1 MLTSP
6 SRCFTRHDP
15 LQDSSNDNL
24 QKLIGRNRYSFS
36 ELIALEH
43 FIVTHAHWNIDC
55 VFLQYR
61 RSLSEKWLPTQ
72 NDPSDC
78 AAESIPK
85 EDIRVFLHN
94 KRMIFTV
101 RIDQPDAKFAKLLL
115 EQFGGP
121 NGELA
126 AAMRYFTQGWAESDV
141 KRRDMLLDIAT
152 EELSH
157 LEMVGQTLVQLL
169 RGTPSAEI
177 DEVESGYLS
186 KLLDGKHET
195 FIEAS
200 LTSGQTVLGGPGPRL
215 VDSMGN
221 PWTASYIDT
230 IGEPTA
236 DLRSDIAAEA
246 RAKLVYERL
255 IKLCNDTSCRE
266 TLNFLMTR
274 EIAHQKMFEAAL
286 DAIAHNFPPGRLLGN
301 EEFAHAY
308 FNDSAE
314 TSARVSGFELVSPA
328 KWGFKLK
335 EAATNVG
342 EEPPPLKP
350 RPSVESK
357 QAPNGNSV
365 KS

>member
-1 MLTSP
+1 M
-6 SRCFTRHDP
+6 
-15 LQDSSNDNL
+15 
-24 QKLIGRNRYSFS
+24 
-36 ELIALEH
+36 
-43 FIVTHAHWNIDC
+43 
-55 VFLQYR
+55 
-61 RSLSEKWLPTQ
+61 
-72 NDPSDC
+72 
-78 AAESIPK
+78 
-85 EDIRVFLHN
+85 FLHN
-94 KRMIFTV
+94 QKMMFTV
-101 RIDQPDAKFAKLLL
+101 RVDQADPKFAKMLL

-126 AAMRYFTQGWAESDV
+126 AAMRYFTQGWAEADV

-169 RGTPSAEI
+169 KGSPGAEI
-177 DEVESGYLS
+177 DEVESGYLGN
-186 KLLDGKHET
+186 LLDGKHES

-200 LTSGQTVLGGPGPRL
+200 MVSGQTLLGGPGPRL

-221 PWTASYIDT
+221 PWTSSYIDT

-255 IKLCNDTSCRE
+255 IKLSNDTGCRE

-286 DAIAHNFPPGRLLGN
+286 DAIANNFPPGRLPGDK
-301 EEFAHAY
+301 EFAHAY

-314 TSARVSGFELVSPA
+314 TAANVSGYELVAPA
-328 KWGFKLK
+328 KWGFKLR
-335 EAATNVG
+335 EAAANVG
-342 EEPPPLKP
+342 EEPPQLKP
-350 RPSVESK
+350 RPSVASK
-357 QAPNGNSV
+357 QTPQ
-365 KS
+365 

>member
-1 MLTSP
+1 
-6 SRCFTRHDP
+6 
-15 LQDSSNDNL
+15 
-24 QKLIGRNRYSFS
+24 
-36 ELIALEH
+36 
-43 FIVTHAHWNIDC
+43 
-55 VFLQYR
+55 
-61 RSLSEKWLPTQ
+61 
-72 NDPSDC
+72 
-78 AAESIPK
+78 
-85 EDIRVFLHN
+85 VFLHN
-94 KRMIFTV
+94 QKMMFTV
-101 RIDQPDAKFAKLLL
+101 RVDQPDPKFAKMLL

-126 AAMRYFTQGWAESDV
+126 AAMRYFTQGWAEPDV

-169 RGTPSAEI
+169 KGSPGAEI
-177 DEVESGYLS
+177 DEVESGYLG
-186 KLLDGKHET
+186 KLLDGKHES

-200 LTSGQTVLGGPGPRL
+200 LTSGQTLLGGAGPRL

-286 DAIAHNFPPGRLLGN
+286 DAIAQNFPPGRLPGD
-301 EEFAHAY
+301 EQMAHAY

-314 TSARVSGFELVSPA
+314 ANLAASGFELVAPA
-328 KWGFKLK
+328 RWGFKLHDVK
-335 EAATNVG
+335 NVG

-357 QAPNGNSV
+357 QVPNGNPQSM